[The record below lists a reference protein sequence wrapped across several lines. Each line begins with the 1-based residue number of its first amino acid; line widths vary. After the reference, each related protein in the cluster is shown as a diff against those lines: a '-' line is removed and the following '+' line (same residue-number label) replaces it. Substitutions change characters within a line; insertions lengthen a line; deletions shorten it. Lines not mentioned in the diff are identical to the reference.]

1 MVLLGTMNP
10 RRPFKDI
17 EKKRRR
23 NNEYRRGDTKDFSRK
38 ESNRHL
44 YNDQDKDRKNNS
56 NYNND

>member
-1 MVLLGTMNP
+1 MNP